1 MASGNVQNFPV
12 FTLKASFKIALH
24 QTSHFKASAVKY
36 LNLNTQSFGC
46 GQSAHQGNS
55 GQRDSTDAY

>member
-1 MASGNVQNFPV
+1 MHNFYD
-12 FTLKASFKIALH
+12 FTLKASLKTAHH

-36 LNLNTQSFGC
+36 LILNTKSFDC

-55 GQRDSTDAY
+55 RQRDSTDAYELKRG